1 MHRSTTPFTLSTRG
15 VGARVVGMP
24 LSAAKSTENQRFS
37 GVAKYYGYRYYHPQT
52 GRWINRDPIEER
64 GGLNLYGFVGN
75 DGVGR
80 VDIWGL
86 DDLESG
92 EVIIKPDCYEFDYEI
107 DFDVEQFGSK
117 GNISEFTKVFKI
129 WGVNVNHWWTIFD
142 NLMKSSGGEYQIR
155 ISVEAECDC
164 ACHFWD
170 HDIYFD
176 DVIIAADLLNH
187 TNNVTDGFSHLNTI
201 PYHDLAAEI
210 SRRKF
215 KLLLKS
221 FKECDKICGCGKL

>member
-1 MHRSTTPFTLSTRG
+1 VCSS
-15 VGARVVGMP
+15 
-24 LSAAKSTENQRFS
+24 
-37 GVAKYYGYRYYHPQT
+37 
-52 GRWINRDPIEER
+52 
-64 GGLNLYGFVGN
+64 
-75 DGVGR
+75 
-80 VDIWGL
+80 
-86 DDLESG
+86 DL
-92 EVIIKPDCYEFDYEI
+92 
-107 DFDVEQFGSK
+107 
-117 GNISEFTKVFKI
+117 
-129 WGVNVNHWWTIFD
+129 
-142 NLMKSSGGEYQIR
+142 
-155 ISVEAECDC
+155 EAECDC

-221 FKECDKICGCGKL
+221 FKECVKICGCGKL